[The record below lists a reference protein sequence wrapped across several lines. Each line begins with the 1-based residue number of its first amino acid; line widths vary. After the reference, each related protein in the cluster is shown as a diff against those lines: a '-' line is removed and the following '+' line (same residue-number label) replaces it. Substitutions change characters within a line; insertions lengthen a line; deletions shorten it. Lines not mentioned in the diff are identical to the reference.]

1 MRILL
6 FLVGLTFI
14 SLHTNALTP
23 DIIKDGDVKGIYANA
38 SDFRHNTPY
47 LIDGKHSGDKVKLNQ
62 FFFSPTINCVEDGQ
76 SKLFYKDSIFAITLK
91 DGRNFRFI
99 NRDPYLIAD
108 TSYLYIYSRRTI
120 VSERKQEGPHT
131 RTTNKVETEYFFSTG
146 NHSSLYPLSLPN
158 LRHYLSISKVVFNR
172 IEKEFETDEALTK
185 TNKQTGRFRIN
196 ELLLTERK

>member
-6 FLVGLTFI
+6 FIVGLIFI
-14 SLHTNALTP
+14 SLQTKALTP
-23 DIIKDGDVKGIYANA
+23 DIIKDGDVNGIYATL

-47 LIDGKHSGDKVKLNQ
+47 LIDGKHSSDKVKLNQ

-99 NRDPYLIAD
+99 NREPYLIAD
-108 TSYLYIYSRRTI
+108 TSCLYIYSRRTI

-131 RTTNKVETEYFFSTG
+131 RTINKVVAEYFFSIG
-146 NHSSLYPLSLPN
+146 DHSAVIPLSIIN
-158 LRHYLSISKVVFNR
+158 LRTHLNISKTTLDR
-172 IEKEFETDEALTK
+172 LEKEFKTDEALTK
-185 TNKQTGRFRIN
+185 TDKQTGRFRVN
-196 ELLLTERK
+196 ELLLTGGK

>member
-6 FLVGLTFI
+6 FIVGLIFI
-14 SLHTNALTP
+14 SLQTKALTP
-23 DIIKDGDVKGIYANA
+23 DIIKDGDVKGIYATL

-62 FFFSPTINCVEDGQ
+62 FFFSSTINCMEDGQ

-99 NRDPYLIAD
+99 NREPYLIAD
-108 TSYLYIYSRRTI
+108 TSCLYIYSRRTI

-131 RTTNKVETEYFFSTG
+131 RTINKVVTGYFFSTG
-146 NHSSLYPLSLPN
+146 NHSSVIPLSIIN
-158 LRHYLSISKVVFNR
+158 LRTHLNISKTAFDR
-172 IEKEFETDEALTK
+172 LDKEFITDEALTK

-196 ELLLTERK
+196 ELLLTGKK

>member
-14 SLHTNALTP
+14 SLQANALTP
-23 DIIKDGDVKGIYANA
+23 DIIKDGDVKGIYATL

-47 LIDGKHSGDKVKLNQ
+47 LVDGKHNGDKIKLNQ
-62 FFFSPTINCVEDGQ
+62 FFFSPTISCMEDGQ

-99 NRDPYLIAD
+99 NREPYLIAD
-108 TSYLYIYSRRTI
+108 TSCLYVYSQKKI

-131 RTTNKVETEYFFSTG
+131 RTINKVKTEYFFSTG
-146 NHSSLYPLSLPN
+146 DQISVYPLSIVN
-158 LRHYLSISKVVFNR
+158 LRQNLNVSKAAFNR
-172 IEKEFETDEALTK
+172 LEKEFTTDEALIK
-185 TNKQTGRFRIN
+185 TDKKTGRFRVN
-196 ELLLTERK
+196 ELLLTEGK

>member
-23 DIIKDGDVKGIYANA
+23 DIIKDGDVNGIYASL

-62 FFFSPTINCVEDGQ
+62 FFFSSTINCEEDGQ

-99 NRDPYLIAD
+99 NREPYLIAD
-108 TSYLYIYSRRTI
+108 TSYLYIYSLKKI
-120 VSERKQEGPHT
+120 ISERKQEGPHT
-131 RTTNKVETEYFFSTG
+131 RTINKVVTEYFFSTG
-146 NHSSLYPLSLPN
+146 NHSSVIPLSMLN
-158 LRHYLSISKVVFNR
+158 LRQNLNVNKAAFDR
-172 IEKEFETDEALTK
+172 LEKEFTTDETLIK
-185 TNKQTGRFRIN
+185 TDKKTGRFRVN
-196 ELLLTERK
+196 DLLLTEGK